1 MAEDPQA
8 NTVPEKCPKELKEL
22 RSKRKKENHGEN
34 IPQNPVRNEREPPQ
48 KTREITQFSTFVKV
62 WWDLQQNRLAA
73 QDEPCGSPKRK
84 QWHNETWMEPWWN
97 RGGTLVERSAEL
109 PRSPK
114 FICHRKPQKVRNPFC
129 PEALTIAE
137 DLKLFAIGGKHCTIL
152 GIQNCVIM
160 FTFRFCSTVA
170 REKAMENICLPCAD
184 SALEAGILKYRI
196 VARPAPCLQS
206 DLACWNWARLMETY
220 MFHNGGK
227 KCERSKRSIHV
238 KSISKSRSSTQPCH
252 CWNVSHA
259 AISIFPFVFAGYI
272 L

>member
-1 MAEDPQA
+1 M
-8 NTVPEKCPKELKEL
+8 
-22 RSKRKKENHGEN
+22 
-34 IPQNPVRNEREPPQ
+34 
-48 KTREITQFSTFVKV
+48 
-62 WWDLQQNRLAA
+62 
-73 QDEPCGSPKRK
+73 
-84 QWHNETWMEPWWN
+84 
-97 RGGTLVERSAEL
+97 ERSAEL

-220 MFHNGGK
+220 MHVTMEEKNASDPSDPLMSNQFPNPGLPHNLVIV
-227 KCERSKRSIHV
+227 EM
-238 KSISKSRSSTQPCH
+238 
-252 CWNVSHA
+252 
-259 AISIFPFVFAGYI
+259 
-272 L
+272 